1 MQKMKVQTL
10 GQEDPLEKE
19 MANHFSILAGKS
31 PGQRSLVPG
40 VAESDTTE

>member
-10 GQEDPLEKE
+10 CQEDPLEKE

-40 VAESDTTE
+40 VAESDITE